1 MSQPNLTTIITK
13 LRQQLPL
20 LTEHYDVKS
29 LGVYGS
35 YRRHEQHPDN
45 DLGLLVRFH
54 EPPGLVKYIELE
66 SYLSDFLDV
75 QVDLVMNDAVQPAGG
90 GHSRHE
96 FVH

>member
-1 MSQPNLTTIITK
+1 MTQPNLTTIITK
-13 LRQQLPL
+13 LQQQLPT
-20 LTEHYDVKS
+20 LTEHYDVQS

-35 YRRHEQHPDN
+35 YRRDKQYPDN

-66 SYLSDFLDV
+66 NYLSDFLDV
-75 QVDLVMNDAVQPAGG
+75 QVDLVMNDVIQPARG
-90 GHSRHE
+90 GHIRHE